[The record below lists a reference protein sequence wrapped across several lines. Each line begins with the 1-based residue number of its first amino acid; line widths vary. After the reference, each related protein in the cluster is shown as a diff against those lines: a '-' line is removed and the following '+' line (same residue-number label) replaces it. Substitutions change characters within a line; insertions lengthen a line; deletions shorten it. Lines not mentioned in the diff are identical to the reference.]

1 MYIIEK
7 IIKLYFKVTK
17 KEEDTVIL
25 QNENEVELEDIVTC
39 KHNFMP
45 IDSTGEILACS
56 KCGYVV
62 NKGRL
67 TKNKNF
73 FNDIKNQ

>member
-7 IIKLYFKVTK
+7 IIKTYLKLTK
-17 KEEDTVIL
+17 KEKIFSYTTNVK
-25 QNENEVELEDIVTC
+25 NEELEDILTC

-62 NKGRL
+62 TRKRL
-67 TKNKNF
+67 DKNKNF
-73 FNDIKNQ
+73 FKNQ

>member
-7 IIKLYFKVTK
+7 IIKIYFKLTNKSSNYQVRTY
-17 KEEDTVIL
+17 EDS
-25 QNENEVELEDIVTC
+25 QEVDDFVTC

-45 IDSTGEILACS
+45 IDSTGKILACS

-62 NKGRL
+62 KKNRL
-67 TKNKNF
+67 KKN
-73 FNDIKNQ
+73 

>member
-7 IIKLYFKVTK
+7 IIKIYFKLTNKSSNYQVRTY
-17 KEEDTVIL
+17 EDS
-25 QNENEVELEDIVTC
+25 QEVDDFVTC

-45 IDSTGEILACS
+45 IDSTGKILACS

-62 NKGRL
+62 NKNRL
-67 TKNKNF
+67 KKN
-73 FNDIKNQ
+73 

>member
-7 IIKLYFKVTK
+7 LIKLYIDLKHSRQIDYLPTDEIQ
-17 KEEDTVIL
+17 EET
-25 QNENEVELEDIVTC
+25 LEDILTC

-45 IDSTGEILACS
+45 IDSTGKIFACS

-62 NKGRL
+62 SEKWLKAKR
-67 TKNKNF
+67 KNK
-73 FNDIKNQ
+73 KK

>member
-7 IIKLYFKVTK
+7 IIKLYSKYIK
-17 KEEDTVIL
+17 KEEALYSLNNDD
-25 QNENEVELEDIVTC
+25 EEMLEDIVTC

-45 IDSTGEILACS
+45 IDSTGQILACS

-62 NKGRL
+62 RKSRL
-67 TKNKNF
+67 KKNS
-73 FNDIKNQ
+73 D

>member
-7 IIKLYFKVTK
+7 IIKTYLKFRKQEKNYSYTTNV
-17 KEEDTVIL
+17 
-25 QNENEVELEDIVTC
+25 QNEELEDILTC

-45 IDSTGEILACS
+45 IDSTGNIFACS

-62 NKGRL
+62 TKKRL
-67 TKNKNF
+67 EKNKNF
-73 FNDIKNQ
+73 FKYQ

>member
-7 IIKLYFKVTK
+7 IIKTYLKLTK
-17 KEEDTVIL
+17 KEKSFSYTTNS
-25 QNENEVELEDIVTC
+25 QNEELEDILTC

-45 IDSTGEILACS
+45 IDSTGRILACS

-62 NKGRL
+62 TRKRL
-67 TKNKNF
+67 DKNKNF
-73 FNDIKNQ
+73 FKNQ

>member
-7 IIKLYFKVTK
+7 IIKTYLKLTQ
-17 KEEDTVIL
+17 KEKFFSYTTNV
-25 QNENEVELEDIVTC
+25 QNEELEDILTC

-62 NKGRL
+62 TRKRL
-67 TKNKNF
+67 DKNKNF
-73 FNDIKNQ
+73 FKNQ